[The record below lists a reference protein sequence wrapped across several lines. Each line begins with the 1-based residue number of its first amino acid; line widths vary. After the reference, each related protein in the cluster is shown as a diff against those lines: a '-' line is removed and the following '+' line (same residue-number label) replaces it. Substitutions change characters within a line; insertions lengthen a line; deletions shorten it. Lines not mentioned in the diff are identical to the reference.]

1 MKSAMLP
8 QRARMRMLGVLS
20 VAFALFAA
28 PLVLPPTPA
37 QGIVNV
43 GHGCDDTSLS
53 WRFDGSNWTAGRE
66 NWVEAAFDGI
76 ETALDYDGTQLV
88 NLTKNESPGPDRINV
103 QIADLGEDL
112 LGWAQCP
119 GGGQTKLQ
127 FSLDYVSVGKKFF
140 YQVARHEMLHL
151 IGLDHGGENDSIDGR
166 NPASMATC
174 TGPGNFRETAD
185 LDRDAE
191 VGLNWR
197 HSSLSNNQVSANIG
211 FENGINEWGGTNG
224 SLASWAGGSFSGSKH
239 ALFAAAGDSSDSWV
253 RQTVRVWTGW
263 DTFVEFRPIPTS
275 SSASK
280 RAIHERSCRTLPEGH
295 VGWPKP
301 AM

>member
-224 SLASWAGGSFSGSKH
+224 SLASWAGAASAGQSTLSSRRQATRQIPGCVRPFGFGPAGIHSWNSGRYLRARAHQSGPSTNVRA
-239 ALFAAAGDSSDSWV
+239 ALYRKG
-253 RQTVRVWTGW
+253 
-263 DTFVEFRPIPTS
+263 
-275 SSASK
+275 
-280 RAIHERSCRTLPEGH
+280 